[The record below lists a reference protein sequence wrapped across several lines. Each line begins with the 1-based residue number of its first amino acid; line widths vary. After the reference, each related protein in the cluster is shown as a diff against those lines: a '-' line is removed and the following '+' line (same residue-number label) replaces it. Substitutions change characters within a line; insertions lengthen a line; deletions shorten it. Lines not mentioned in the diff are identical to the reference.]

1 MNYILGTILES
12 KITGVEKAQINR
24 LKLFKQ
30 HGISSKCV
38 YVKWNPYSYTYAK
51 QHRIENDLL
60 TMYDYFQKAI
70 NYKKTKQVNWIQYWE
85 KSCRYTLKFVENSND
100 VRIYDE
106 EQFIMY
112 AHFLDKQYH
121 QLNYVNYFD
130 HKRRKV
136 KRELYDGR
144 GFLSCSR
151 ILGEGQRIVLENYY
165 TPNGEIVIQK
175 YFDDIKGENTLTK
188 VILNEDQHQQFFDTE
203 DELVQYFLHQL
214 CKNNDQIILDR
225 PHELGNVIAGLN
237 QSIPVIVVLHST
249 HLSGTGNGIKS
260 FYKTVFNNLTRYKA
274 IVVSTEKQCQD
285 ISQYIE
291 NKIPVI
297 NIQLNIYGHGN
308 GLSEY
313 RQLVEDYHLS
323 EHVKFHGFKTHIN
336 EEIAKAELM
345 LSTSK
350 MEGFGLAIL
359 ESLSVG
365 TPVISYDVDYG
376 PSELIQDGFNGYL
389 VPQGDINQM
398 VEKVDQLLNNTQMM
412 QQFSINSIE
421 YAQQF
426 NEINVSTKWQNI
438 LN

>member
-1 MNYILGTILES
+1 MKDNGLYS
-12 KITGVEKAQINR
+12 KI
-24 LKLFKQ
+24 
-30 HGISSKCV
+30 
-38 YVKWNPYSYTYAK
+38 
-51 QHRIENDLL
+51 
-60 TMYDYFQKAI
+60 
-70 NYKKTKQVNWIQYWE
+70 
-85 KSCRYTLKFVENSND
+85 
-100 VRIYDE
+100 
-106 EQFIMY
+106 
-112 AHFLDKQYH
+112 
-121 QLNYVNYFD
+121 
-130 HKRRKV
+130 
-136 KRELYDGR
+136 
-144 GFLSCSR
+144 
-151 ILGEGQRIVLENYY
+151 YY

-175 YFDDIKGENTLTK
+175 YFDDIKGKTTLTK

-249 HLSGTGNGIKS
+249 HLSGTGNDIKS

-297 NIQLNIYGHGN
+297 NIPVGYVANLKYQFDSNQKDKNHIISIARLVENKQIKHQIEVIKQLVTKHPNIQLNIYGHGN
-308 GLSEY
+308 GLLEY

-359 ESLSVG
+359 ESLSLG

-389 VPQGDINQM
+389 VPPGDINQM
-398 VEKVDQLLNNTQMM
+398 VEKVDQLLNNSQMM

-421 YAQQF
+421 SAQQY
-426 NEINVSTKWQNI
+426 NATTISIKWQNI

>member
-1 MNYILGTILES
+1 
-12 KITGVEKAQINR
+12 
-24 LKLFKQ
+24 
-30 HGISSKCV
+30 
-38 YVKWNPYSYTYAK
+38 
-51 QHRIENDLL
+51 
-60 TMYDYFQKAI
+60 
-70 NYKKTKQVNWIQYWE
+70 
-85 KSCRYTLKFVENSND
+85 
-100 VRIYDE
+100 
-106 EQFIMY
+106 
-112 AHFLDKQYH
+112 
-121 QLNYVNYFD
+121 
-130 HKRRKV
+130 
-136 KRELYDGR
+136 R

-175 YFDDIKGENTLTK
+175 YFDDIKGKNTLTK

-249 HLSGTGNGIKS
+249 HLSGAGNGIKS

-297 NIQLNIYGHGN
+297 NIPVGYVANLKYQFDINQKEKNHIISIARLVENKQIKHQIEVIKQLVTKHPNIQLNIYGHGN

-398 VEKVDQLLNNTQMM
+398 VEKVDQLLNNTQKL

-421 YAQQF
+421 SAQQY
-426 NEINVSTKWQNI
+426 NATTISTKWQNI